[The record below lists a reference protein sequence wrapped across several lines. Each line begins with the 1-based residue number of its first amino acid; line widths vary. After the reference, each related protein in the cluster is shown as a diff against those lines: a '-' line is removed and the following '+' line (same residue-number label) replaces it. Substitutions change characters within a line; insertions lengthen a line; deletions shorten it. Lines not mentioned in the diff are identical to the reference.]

1 MRAAISSRASSQP
14 MGSNSPAPFGPT
26 RRSGVVSRPSPW
38 MRRVMRR
45 TLRQIQPS
53 VSGLAASPS
62 GTASMPVMRS
72 SSTVTDSEHPSGQSR
87 GQAVVIVVTTEG

>member
-1 MRAAISSRASSQP
+1 
-14 MGSNSPAPFGPT
+14 
-26 RRSGVVSRPSPW
+26 
-38 MRRVMRR
+38 MRR

-53 VSGLAASPS
+53 VRGLAASPS

-87 GQAVVIVVTTEG
+87 GQAVVMVVTGEG